1 MLLLRRGGSPSSAG
15 TSNSAY
21 PPHLSDPVK
30 AGNGDHVPGRSIG
43 RCDVSLVDQVP
54 GRNLT
59 LYRLGLEIRPRCC
72 ALSGHL
78 RSPERHWLRELLSRE
93 VVESAKKPH
102 RVLFYPACSQDPTS
116 KRLHF
121 LVICLIAHRVRLSRS
136 TGHLYSTRPWR
147 RLTLAALTLARLTF
161 AGPNC
166 GMLTGA
172 EPTGAGYYVV

>member
-1 MLLLRRGGSPSSAG
+1 MLLSRTGGSPSSAR
-15 TSNSAY
+15 TSTSAY
-21 PPHLSDPVK
+21 LAHLSHPVK
-30 AGNGDHVPGRSIG
+30 AGHRDHVPGRSIG

-59 LYRLGLEIRPRCC
+59 LYRLGLEIGPRCC

-78 RSPERHWLRELLSRE
+78 RSPERHRLRELPSRQ
-93 VVESAKKPH
+93 VVESANKAHSGP
-102 RVLFYPACSQDPTS
+102 FYPACSQDTTS
-116 KRLHF
+116 TRLHF
-121 LVICLIAHRVRLSRS
+121 LAICFIPHRARLSRS
-136 TGHLYSTRPWR
+136 TWHLHSTRPWR

-172 EPTGAGYYVV
+172 RPT

>member
-30 AGNGDHVPGRSIG
+30 AGDGDHVPGRSIG

-72 ALSGHL
+72 ALSWHL
-78 RSPERHWLRELLSRE
+78 RSPERHRLRELLSRE

-136 TGHLYSTRPWR
+136 TGHLHSTRPWR

-172 EPTGAGYYVV
+172 GPTGAGYYVV